1 MIKLMKKGRRK
12 KEGKKKRKEG
22 EREGQKEEGERNRKK
37 RKMRERKGKEGRKG
51 GKEERRASN
60 GIINNKLLIILH
72 CLNQTNQKLLY
83 LQTLQ
88 IPRLLNLS
96 YTLHKFELKFLLLVT
111 GNIIIYKNV
120 NIYFTINTDQLNIF

>member
-12 KEGKKKRKEG
+12 KEEKKREKR